1 MKETK
6 LAKLKDYGDLL
17 VPRDLCR
24 ILGIG
29 MNKAYE
35 LLQTDEIRH
44 FKIGRAIRIPKR
56 YVIEYIEKC
65 VTKKDASDRQCYSI
79 CTLIL
84 FK

>member
-6 LAKLKDYGDLL
+6 LAKLEDYGDLL

-35 LLQTDEIRH
+35 LLQTDEIHH

-65 VTKKDASDRQCYSI
+65 IMKRDEEE
-79 CTLIL
+79 
-84 FK
+84 